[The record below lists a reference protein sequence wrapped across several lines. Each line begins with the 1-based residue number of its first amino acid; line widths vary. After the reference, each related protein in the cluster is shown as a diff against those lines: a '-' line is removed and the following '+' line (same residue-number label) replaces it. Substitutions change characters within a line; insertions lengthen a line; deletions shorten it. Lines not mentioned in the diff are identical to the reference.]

1 MKLVDKKGIFF
12 FFVIL
17 AISLVIIYSIL
28 QYFNILTFTE
38 KEGFKEA
45 SNEETD
51 TEKKNT
57 KSSPTPTSTS
67 KPTDKPDPLS
77 VAINNINSAILT
89 RRSNSK
95 YKNKDNIQTLKD
107 AVSSIQTIID
117 SDSENQTK

>member
-17 AISLVIIYSIL
+17 AISLLIVYSIL
-28 QYFNILTFTE
+28 QYFNILTITE
-38 KEGFKEA
+38 KEGFKEG
-45 SNEETD
+45 SNDETD
-51 TEKKNT
+51 TENKNT
-57 KSSPTPTSTS
+57 KSSPSPTPTSTS
-67 KPTDKPDPLS
+67 KPDPLS

-107 AVSSIQTIID
+107 AVSGIQTVID

>member
-17 AISLVIIYSIL
+17 AISLLIVYSIL
-28 QYFNILTFTE
+28 QYFNILTITE
-38 KEGFKEA
+38 KEGFKEG
-45 SNEETD
+45 SNDETD

-67 KPTDKPDPLS
+67 KQDPLS

-89 RRSNSK
+89 RRSNAK

-107 AVSSIQTIID
+107 AVSGIQTVID